1 MSIQEK
7 DGDFNLVDE
16 GTSTLSDYQLTLPER
31 IEVVI
36 KALGTMIVE
45 PMFETNDITFK
56 KEQIGA
62 TQHPIL
68 EGDKREQVLN
78 VLVELINQL

>member
-1 MSIQEK
+1 MSTKEK
-7 DGDFNLVDE
+7 EMTDGFEVSN
-16 GTSTLSDYQLTLPER
+16 TLSDYQITLPER

-45 PMFETNDITFK
+45 PLYDTNEVTFK

-62 TQHPIL
+62 VQHPIL
-68 EGDKREQVLN
+68 EGEDRAQVN
-78 VLVELINQL
+78 KVLVELINQL